1 MSRELFKKTFLPLG
15 IDEST
20 IYNWYIDGDRRWHV
34 YREGY
39 EGMGVLDMEALD
51 MKHVA
56 TTRGKD
62 ELVYF
67 TAVFYNYDPKFENF
81 DIIIHDD
88 SIRYALDID
97 DVYRILPAID
107 SDKSPKVTDNEKV
120 KETSLEDYRP
130 VFKKLSDKINNKCE
144 TEEEILTRKVKEK
157 EMDRRVFSSGLQV
170 FLKLPDEY
178 VSHPKYEEHL
188 YSMLDM
194 HELYYTKNKDYG
206 DAFTQS
212 LDKYGPI
219 AALVRM
225 EDKWN
230 RLSNLITKGEEGLI
244 KSESVEDTLIDL
256 ANYAIMTSLYL
267 RGNKTDD

>member
-1 MSRELFKKTFLPLG
+1 MSRELFKETFLPLG
-15 IDEST
+15 IDEPT
-20 IYNWYIDGDRRWHV
+20 VYNWYIDVDRRWHV
-34 YREGY
+34 YREGS
-39 EGMGVLDMEALD
+39 EGMSALD

-62 ELVYF
+62 ELIYF
-67 TAVFYNYDPKFENF
+67 TAAFYNYEPRFVNF
-81 DIIIHDD
+81 DIVLHDED
-88 SIRYALDID
+88 IRYALDLD

-107 SDKSPKVTDNEKV
+107 SEESFFPPNTDNDSQV
-120 KETSLEDYRP
+120 YYR
-130 VFKKLSDKINNKCE
+130 
-144 TEEEILTRKVKEK
+144 
-157 EMDRRVFSSGLQV
+157 FSSGLEV
-170 FLKLPDEY
+170 FLTTPDEY
-178 VSHPKYEEHL
+178 LEHPKYGEHL
-188 YSMLDM
+188 YNMLDM

-225 EDKWN
+225 EDKMG
-230 RLSNLITKGEEGLI
+230 RLSNLITKGEKGYI